1 MGDTSNTSDNLS
13 TRFSKPDTSILYA
26 DYIHFCFIMLFDEYI
41 LNNKAEGKHIMNKK
55 FIITGFIT
63 TVVNLLLHMAAYIF
77 LLKDVY
83 RSYPAVSEEFRNQL
97 SRPLDQL
104 IMWAMVVT
112 SLSMGFLITIVMKW
126 AGANTFVSGLKYGFV
141 FSLLFWGSVN
151 FGLYA
156 SSNFF
161 STTSVFID
169 YACSVTVMTIASAVA
184 ARMLGRGTTSTA
196 E

>member
-1 MGDTSNTSDNLS
+1 
-13 TRFSKPDTSILYA
+13 
-26 DYIHFCFIMLFDEYI
+26 
-41 LNNKAEGKHIMNKK
+41 MNKK
-55 FIITGFIT
+55 FLISCLITSVI
-63 TVVNLLLHMAAYIF
+63 NLLLNAAAYVFI
-77 LLKDVY
+77 LKDFY
-83 RSYPAVSEEFRNQL
+83 QSHPAVSEEFRNQL

-169 YACSVTVMTIASAVA
+169 YACSVTVMTIAAAVA
-184 ARMLGRGTTSTA
+184 AWLLGSGKTNINFKES
-196 E
+196 

>member
-1 MGDTSNTSDNLS
+1 
-13 TRFSKPDTSILYA
+13 
-26 DYIHFCFIMLFDEYI
+26 
-41 LNNKAEGKHIMNKK
+41 MNKK
-55 FIITGFIT
+55 FLISGLII
-63 TVVNLLLHMAAYIF
+63 TVVNLLLHTAAYIF
-77 LLKDVY
+77 ILKEVY
-83 RSYPAVSEEFRNQL
+83 SSYPSVSEEFKKQL

-104 IMWAMVVT
+104 IVWAMVVT
-112 SLSMGFLITIVMKW
+112 SLAMGFLITLVMKW
-126 AGANTFVSGLKYGFV
+126 SGANTFVSGLKYGFV

-169 YACSVTVMTIASAVA
+169 YACSVTIMTIAAAVA
-184 ARMLGRGTTSTA
+184 AWLLGKAKTKTT